1 MLSGKTKNKIYAV
14 VSVMTL
20 VSIIA
25 SFLAIVSF
33 LVYVNNII
41 FSVDEKMIK
50 EKTIVLNIEG
60 YDQIKDKVEMN
71 YRAIGR

>member
-1 MLSGKTKNKIYAV
+1 MLSGKTKNKIYTV

-20 VSIIA
+20 ISIIA

-41 FSVDEKMIK
+41 FGVDEKMIK